1 MTIKAS
7 QSSLPGEL
15 LYSVKKISEGVQ
27 TTIVSD
33 GGKAGLQAEFAGRR
47 LEELNKITYDSSSS
61 EEKTEKS
68 GVVVNKFKDN
78 LAQISQNVSMGSK
91 DEIVAVA
98 LQTKR
103 LEEKLEKT
111 TGEISSEVK
120 EIAEKAIDEAKSKI
134 LAALVEDG
142 ERNNDQENASSTDK
156 EILIFLN
163 DKTEIIIDENTEE

>member
-1 MTIKAS
+1 MK
-7 QSSLPGEL
+7 L
-15 LYSVKKISEGVQ
+15 
-27 TTIVSD
+27 
-33 GGKAGLQAEFAGRR
+33 F
-47 LEELNKITYDSSSS
+47 
-61 EEKTEKS
+61 
-68 GVVVNKFKDN
+68 
-78 LAQISQNVSMGSK
+78 
-91 DEIVAVA
+91 VA

-134 LAALVEDG
+134 LAALIEDG
-142 ERNNDQENASSTDK
+142 KKSNDQENASSTDK